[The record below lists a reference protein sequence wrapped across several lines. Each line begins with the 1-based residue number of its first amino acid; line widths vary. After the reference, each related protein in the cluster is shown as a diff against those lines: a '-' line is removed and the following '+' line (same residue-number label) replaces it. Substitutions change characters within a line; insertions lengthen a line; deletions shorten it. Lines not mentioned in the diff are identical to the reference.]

1 MESTEYVVHKD
12 IHILSTFNR
21 KKRGPY
27 LQGLDPVVFFNKR
40 EAFCTRNERQK
51 IGVQGLA
58 PAGFLF

>member
-1 MESTEYVVHKD
+1 M
-12 IHILSTFNR
+12 LSTKIFTFCLHVTE

-27 LQGLDPVVFFNKR
+27 LQGLDHVVFFNKR